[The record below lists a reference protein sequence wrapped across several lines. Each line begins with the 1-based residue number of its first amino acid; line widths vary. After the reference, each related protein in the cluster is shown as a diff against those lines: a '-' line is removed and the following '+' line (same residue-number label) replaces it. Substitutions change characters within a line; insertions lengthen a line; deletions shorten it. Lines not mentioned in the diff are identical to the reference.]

1 MTANNYFPNL
11 NVSVT
16 YEEPDEHY
24 FIDDGYEQSTKIKD
38 WLKCP
43 SLYESKYV
51 TGSTPKT
58 TTQSLERGSLAHLSL
73 QIGKEQSEKRL
84 RTCPEEYCTQ
94 AGLSKSKKAKE
105 FFADQDPDTIWVTPQ
120 DGYFLGRMWEG
131 IENNHAVCGLY
142 EEIEHTEVSIR
153 WERSCGFR
161 LKCRPDAITRTGLCL
176 DYKTCRHVDPLREFM
191 RSVKDYSYHV
201 SCALYQEGC
210 AVAGFQNMPQ
220 IFVVISTVP
229 PFAVQAIRLPKEVI
243 VKGRRL
249 LEKAI
254 SDLHAHRVMR
264 LSYTPRGYGEIHT
277 LDCPKWF

>member
-1 MTANNYFPNL
+1 MNNQFP
-11 NVSVT
+11 NVSVDVRH
-16 YEEPDEHY
+16 EEPDANY

-38 WLKCP
+38 WLRCP
-43 SLYESKYV
+43 SLYEAKYV
-51 TGSTPKT
+51 TGKTPKT

-73 QIGKEQSEKRL
+73 QIKRPETERRL
-84 RTCPEEYCTQ
+84 RTTPEEYCTQ
-94 AGLSKSKKAKE
+94 SGVSKSKKAKE
-105 FFADQDPDTIWVTPQ
+105 FFADQDPDIIWVTPQ
-120 DGYFLGRMWEG
+120 DAHFLGCMWQG
-131 IENNHAVCGLY
+131 IEDNDAVGALY
-142 EEIEHTEVSIR
+142 EEVEHSEVSIR
-153 WERSCGFR
+153 WERPCGFR
-161 LKCRPDAITRTGLCL
+161 LKCRPDAITKTGLCI

-210 AVAGFQNMPQ
+210 AAAGFLNQPQ

-254 SDLHAHRVMR
+254 SELHAHRAMR

-277 LDCPKWF
+277 LDYPKWF